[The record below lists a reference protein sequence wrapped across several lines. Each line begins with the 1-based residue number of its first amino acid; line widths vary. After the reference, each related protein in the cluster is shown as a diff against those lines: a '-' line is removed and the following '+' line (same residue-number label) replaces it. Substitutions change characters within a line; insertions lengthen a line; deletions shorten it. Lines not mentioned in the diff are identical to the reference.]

1 MKNKKCALGLVAVL
15 AAVAGLTAC
24 DQVSSSDSGSIFTY
38 TNANGVRTSYT
49 ADMLLA
55 NYRKSGSS
63 LSTEF
68 DKVYEVLVRNYY
80 NNTELANTLAE
91 LKGKATQ
98 DVMTDK
104 NNAVTNAKT
113 NSTTYETE
121 LEKIMT
127 TAGVKNA
134 DELYQYHL
142 YQEEKTKFEDD
153 IYQTSGIFNRAKSDT
168 KSGLDLMKDGSY
180 SDGTK
185 LFASTADTWGIS
197 NDGWMLQQMPY
208 HVRHILVKFANG
220 KTGEF
225 TQDKIGESTDT
236 TGGETTK
243 LAQTIMDL
251 AGANYVNAT
260 ASDRS
265 EGKSEVTATSN
276 RSTFGAV
283 AQLRSDD
290 GSASSYGDVGFF
302 TKTTSFNNE
311 FKLGTYAYESLYNN
325 RESATSYGSSNVY
338 RITPGLTED
347 ATSTAN
353 VDQNQ
358 TVDTPTGSTSIHDY
372 FKNFEYNVTANS
384 TTTGIGQ
391 IPFGAAVA
399 LLDYRAVTK
408 DSGGNVVNEGNEAFY
423 PRNVLFNKYFNKHNV
438 CVITPNA
445 IYANKNAVNGTTA
458 IAAASMADTVNG
470 STISEQ
476 NFVGTPVSEYSSL
489 PGFQHNTTNI
499 LPQFTNNVLTDE
511 SGNVVLAV
519 RTSTSS
525 YQAMHLMIVQRSG
538 LSQYGLT
545 TDASGNV
552 VEETA
557 QDKSIPTLSQY
568 YSTVNPGDT
577 GYPTDASGNN
587 LTTYVNFNKQTTSAY
602 SERSKAI
609 TSDIK
614 SYNSS
619 LSTYLFQKL
628 CEYGSITFANN
639 TQASAMKDEI
649 MTYSRTKRQS
659 DTDTAFTSWK
669 DAWKTYAEVLSAQ
682 EEARTRGISNGLGSL
697 IAETAVV
704 DFTNNAKNTT
714 TGVWAKGGACY
725 YGTK

>member
-1 MKNKKCALGLVAVL
+1 MKNKKCALGLVAML

-24 DQVSSSDSGSIFTY
+24 DQVTSSNSGSIFTY
-38 TNANGVRTSYT
+38 TDANGVRTSYT
-49 ADMLLA
+49 AEDLLT

-63 LSTEF
+63 LSSEF
-68 DKVYEVLVRNYY
+68 DKVYEVLVRHYY
-80 NNTELANTLAE
+80 DNLTPSTTLDE
-91 LKGKATQ
+91 LKAKATK

-104 NNAVTNAKT
+104 ENAASSAKT
-113 NSTTYETE
+113 NSTTYEAE
-121 LEKIMT
+121 LEKTMT
-127 TAGVKNA
+127 SNGVKNA

-153 IYQTSGIFNRAKSDT
+153 IYQTFGQTDSKL
-168 KSGLDLMKDGSY
+168 SGLDIIKNGAY

-185 LFASTADTWGIS
+185 IFQSDASTWGIS

-208 HVRHILVKFANG
+208 HVRHILVKFASG

-251 AGANYVNAT
+251 AGADYVNSG

-265 EGKSEVTATSN
+265 AGSSTIKATSA
-276 RSTFGAV
+276 RSTFGAI

-290 GSASSYGDVGFF
+290 TTSAAAYGDPEFF
-302 TKTTSFNNE
+302 TKTTEFNNE
-311 FKLGTYAYESLYNN
+311 FKLGTYTYESLYNQ
-325 RESATSYGSSNVY
+325 RESEKGYGSSNVY
-338 RITPGLTED
+338 RITPGLTEN
-347 ATSTAN
+347 ATSTSDIDA
-353 VDQNQ
+353 NQ
-358 TVDTPTGSTSIHDY
+358 TVNTPNGSSDLYNY
-372 FKNFEYNVTANS
+372 FKNFEYNVTATS
-384 TTTGIGQ
+384 TTKGIGQ

-399 LLDYRAVTK
+399 LLDYRGVTK

-445 IYANKNAVNGTTA
+445 IWSNQNSTNVQTQ
-458 IAAASMADTVNG
+458 IAAAGVRDD
-470 STISEQ
+470 ISPASNEIANQ
-476 NFVGTPVSEYSSL
+476 NFVGTPVSEYYSL
-489 PGFQHNTTNI
+489 PGFQKNTQKI
-499 LPQFTNNVLTDE
+499 LPGFAHNVLTDE

-519 RTSTSS
+519 RTSTSG
-525 YQAMHLMIVQRSG
+525 YQAMHLMIVQRSA

-552 VEETA
+552 VEATS
-557 QDKSIPTLSQY
+557 DLTSNGIPTLSEY
-568 YSTVNPGDT
+568 YSTVNPGDST
-577 GYPTDASGNN
+577 YPVDSSGKAV
-587 LTTYVNFNKQTTSAY
+587 TTYVNFNKQTTQAY
-602 SERSKAI
+602 SDRSKKI

-628 CEYGSITFANN
+628 YEGGNITF
-639 TQASAMKDEI
+639 TDSKLEDEM

-659 DTDTAFTSWK
+659 DKDTAFTSWK
-669 DAWKTYAEVLSAQ
+669 TAWKTYAEVLSAQ
-682 EEARTRGISNGLGSL
+682 EEARTRGLSTGLGSL
-697 IAETAVV
+697 LSETVAVQ
-704 DFTNNAKNTT
+704 FTSSTLRSTYTNL
-714 TGVWAKGGACY
+714 WSKGGACY